1 MKKFTTLLA
10 CLFAVIGVYAQNP
23 VITKLW
29 DWSIQGTA
37 VYDPVENEWT
47 VGTAPAWM
55 GSATER
61 GMAFFDGK
69 IYVASRKSGKEII
82 VLDAETG
89 QPIPAEKIILPD
101 NPVSGGTL
109 AINSISITPDGAIYV
124 GNLTANT
131 KSFDNGTLLPNA
143 PFKVYKLT
151 PKVGEAGYDI
161 TTVINWNN
169 VDNAEQPAYRI
180 GDGMGVY
187 VNEDEDGYIMTADAT
202 ASATG
207 AFVLRW
213 DIIGGVVAAE
223 PVVITLKE
231 IFPAPAVGVPN
242 RLGTAPQFWP
252 VNLEYFFVDGHST
265 QPMLFDM
272 EGNMIGAF
280 NGAVRPQQPGICGMA
295 HFNFKG
301 RDFIVAS
308 TSNHVPPAGVPK
320 AAFEAF
326 ELIGGDL
333 AQAVSLGIIP
343 SGGLGGVTNSSYVA
357 PVVIDLLPNEVRFYV
372 MNSGNGI
379 AGFKLTLE
387 SGTSVTNPE
396 TKSSVSVYPVPATDV
411 LNFSVEMASI
421 ELYNISGQLV
431 RKAINTNKIN
441 VHGLKGSFIV
451 KGIDVNGQPFNKM
464 VVVK

>member
-10 CLFAVIGVYAQNP
+10 GLFVVIGVYAQNP

-29 DWSIQGTA
+29 DWSIEGSKTVDEEGT
-37 VYDPVENEWT
+37 PIP
-47 VGTAPAWM
+47 GIAPTWM
-55 GSATER
+55 GSSTER

-69 IYVASRKSGKEII
+69 IYVASRKSGNEVV

-89 QPIPAEKIILPD
+89 QPIPADKITLPA

-109 AINSISITPDGAIYV
+109 PINTISITPDGAIYI

-131 KSFDNGTLLPNA
+131 KSIDAGTSLPNS

-169 VDNAEQPAYRI
+169 VGNAEQPAYRI

-187 VNEDEDGYIMTADAT
+187 VNEDEDGYIITGDAT
-202 ASATG
+202 GTSTG

-231 IFPAPAVGVPN
+231 VFPAPAVGVPN

-252 VNLEYFFVDGHST
+252 LDLEYFFVDGANT

-272 EGNMIGAF
+272 EGNMIGTF
-280 NGAVRPQQPGICGMA
+280 NGTHRPKTPAINGLA
-295 HFNFKG
+295 YFNFKG
-301 RDFIVAS
+301 RDFIVAA
-308 TSNHVPPAGVPK
+308 TCGHGVIAGVPK
-320 AAFEAF
+320 ASFEAF
-326 ELIGGDL
+326 ELVGGDL
-333 AQAVSLGIIP
+333 TQAVSYGIIP
-343 SGGLGGVTNSSYVA
+343 EGGLGGLTNASVTNPVA
-357 PVVIDLLPNEVRFYV
+357 IDILPNEVRFYV
-372 MNSGNGI
+372 MSSGNGI

-441 VHGLKGSFIV
+441 VHGLNGSFIV